1 MTSNPG
7 SPVQQQRSPIV
18 NRTLEL
24 NLNKKRSRE
33 CLRWGTVN
41 VLLLSMLLF
50 DISNK
55 CPYAFSHWYYVE
67 YAAAAILGSSM
78 LYYYGQYFYY
88 LFSAE
93 PIRGTEQQRRLLK
106 FDLNDSS
113 FITTPPQPQKPAS
126 ADGTPLNVST
136 TMLRAFDNSPAS
148 DYTAAPVPT
157 RSRLFLR
164 GGSPVPEMHR
174 PLAHDRNNC
183 SYEPSPN
190 VSSGSVKFS
199 PALRKLVHPNAA
211 VVDAKQLE
219 SFLHEVSEDRG
230 NRSVKDQVNISDGSI
245 NTSVNW
251 SRLQDMSHLLQT
263 SLYQLSSS
271 GTPSKQLAKE
281 HEVGSYNAFID
292 GSPEGLKKVSTTQL
306 SNYVGNLRMWI
317 SLTILQRIDEEIN
330 LADQAFKNRGF
341 ADIQIGAIGLE
352 RLKKT
357 AENQQLVTL
366 YIPRLPLLIPFLEMS
381 TNQEY
386 LVQRIRDLSK
396 GSCLGDYRWN
406 SGASYKGLA
415 WDEHLP
421 TDAAIIFHLFCTYL
435 DSQLRPLPQPGGR
448 PFYNRYVVV
457 GDKKSSKET
466 LAEVSSKNKAKCAI
480 LCTNPLKPKFNFVS
494 DDKIHSC
501 AYDRNNLFY
510 VIIQFLIYMKTHH
523 ESSLEGIN
531 LGRSGINIL
540 CCIED

>member
-1 MTSNPG
+1 MLSRPG
-7 SPVQQQRSPIV
+7 SPGQRSPIV
-18 NRTLEL
+18 SGTLTL
-24 NLNKKRSRE
+24 NLNKKRSKE
-33 CLRWGTVN
+33 WLCWGTMN
-41 VLLLSMLLF
+41 VLLLSVLLF

-55 CPYAFSHWYYVE
+55 CPYSFSRWYYIE
-67 YAAAAILGSSM
+67 YAAAAILACSM
-78 LYYYGQYFYY
+78 TYYYAQYFFY
-88 LFSAE
+88 LFGTE
-93 PIRGTEQQRRLLK
+93 PIKGTEQQRQMLQVAS
-106 FDLNDSS
+106 DDNS
-113 FITTPPQPQKPAS
+113 FITTPPQKKKPTSAEASPVTVSTSLLYSLNKS
-126 ADGTPLNVST
+126 ADHAVTPPPGWVNNRRTSSPPRQQQSPQDRNCSFETQTQNVTAGSGMFST
-136 TMLRAFDNSPAS
+136 T
-148 DYTAAPVPT
+148 
-157 RSRLFLR
+157 
-164 GGSPVPEMHR
+164 
-174 PLAHDRNNC
+174 
-183 SYEPSPN
+183 
-190 VSSGSVKFS
+190 
-199 PALRKLVHPNAA
+199 LRKLAIPSDTI
-211 VVDAKQLE
+211 VDEQQLD
-219 SFLHEVSEDRG
+219 SFLTKEGSLDKMSNSYKEHM
-230 NRSVKDQVNISDGSI
+230 NISDALMNSFYGRSQMYDMATLLK
-245 NTSVNW
+245 NSV
-251 SRLQDMSHLLQT
+251 
-263 SLYQLSSS
+263 YQLSSS
-271 GTPSKQLAKE
+271 VTPSKQLAKE
-281 HEVGSYNAFID
+281 HETGAYNAFMD

-317 SLTILQRIDEEIN
+317 SLTILQRIEEEVN
-330 LADQAFKNRGF
+330 LADQAFKSRGF

-357 AENQQLVTL
+357 AENQQLVSL

-386 LVQRIRDLSK
+386 LVQRIKDLSK
-396 GSCLGDYRWN
+396 GSCIADYRWN
-406 SGASYKGLA
+406 SGASYKGLS

-421 TDAAIIFHLFCTYL
+421 TDSAIIFHLFCTYL

-466 LAEVSSKNKAKCAI
+466 LAEVSGKNKAKCAI
-480 LCTNPLKPKFNFVS
+480 LCTNPMKPKLNFVS